1 MWIAAGRIVIDL
13 TGNDNLTVKHRQLDE
28 LCALVRKKF
37 NVSMLEVADH
47 EIANRAVLGFAGAI
61 PESWKERSA
70 QDFIESVCR
79 LIDKNAPG
87 RVMVEDTDLLVH
99 GEEGPMEPLDAFEPD
114 GRQKGDLEE
123 EIRRQ
128 KAREKI
134 MKLRQKG

>member
-28 LCALVRKKF
+28 LCSAVRKKF

-47 EIANRAVLGFAGAI
+47 DVPSRAVLGFAGAI

-70 QDFIESVCR
+70 QDFLESVCK
-79 LIDKNAPG
+79 LIDKSAPG
-87 RVMVEDTDLLVH
+87 RVMVEDIDLLVH
-99 GEEGPMEPLDAFEPD
+99 GEEGPMEPLDDFEPSSSRRGNLD
-114 GRQKGDLEE
+114 EE
-123 EIRRQ
+123 LQRQ

-134 MKLRQKG
+134 KIGRAHV